1 LTFPTIQ
8 TSLVSGELSPSLFG
22 RVDKPQYRNGAS
34 TMRNCFVRYTGGS
47 SSRPGFS
54 YVGMCKQGAPNSG
67 GTATNN
73 PPRDINFQF
82 NINQGFALEFGDQYM
97 RVKYRGAYVTETD
110 KNISAAT
117 NASPLVI
124 TSVAHGF
131 LNGDWVYIS
140 GMAGMTELNGMTWI
154 VINKT
159 NDTFQLTDLFGT
171 TVNSSA
177 FGVYTSGGTAARIYT
192 VVAPYAAV
200 DLKYLKFT
208 QSANTMTLTCWNQDT
223 NTEYSRYSLVRNSNT
238 SWVFSQIS
246 FASVI
251 SPPSVVT
258 ATATSSTTQNTWYS
272 YIVTSVDAEG
282 NESVASTAVDVFN
295 NNISINAGSNT
306 IQFSHVAGAVNYKI
320 YAATPIFTTT
330 PFANPGFIGVPY
342 GLIGTSFGQQFIDTN
357 IIADFTVTPP
367 LHSDP
372 FARGTI
378 IDVTPTAAGSG
389 LSQATVQYT
398 ITTSTGSGFSGVPI
412 VQNGNLVGFDIYDGG
427 KNYANTDT
435 ITITTGGAKAT
446 GTYTFTGN
454 PTNGQT
460 IILNG
465 VTWTF
470 RTTVTTSL
478 ETKIGAN
485 LATTLNQLAAD
496 LATSSNASITV
507 ASYLITT
514 GTVLNITY
522 NQIGTAGNAYT
533 LAAGTY
539 GGSVSGATLSGGGNG
554 ASSGATASLTIGAQ
568 TGTYPGVVQY
578 YQQRLVYANTINEP
592 DTYFMSRPGLY
603 NNFDSSVPVVNSD
616 AIIGNPWG
624 VQINGIQF
632 LVPTISGLLALTGNG
647 VWLIT
652 GGGSN
657 QTAITPSDQNAQ
669 AQAQI
674 GCSAI
679 VPPLYVNLHILYV
692 QAKNSIVR
700 DVAYN
705 FINNVFQGTDIT
717 VFSNHLFMGYT
728 LTQWAYAEEPFKVIW
743 ATRNDGALLSL
754 TYVKEQEIQ
763 GWSRHDTNGFFVGV
777 CTVIEPPV
785 DAIYVI
791 TKRYISGES
800 EWVYYSERMDN
811 RQWNEIEDCF
821 CVDAGLLLPMTYPNA
836 TLTAAAADGTS
847 NITSVNL
854 ISGGSGYTSPSA
866 AALDSSGEGTGATFS
881 VSVSG
886 GVITGIT
893 PILTGDGYTEG
904 ATSIVITDS
913 TGSGA
918 VAHPIITNN
927 VTFTASSSVF
937 TSDMVGDVLRMGGGK
952 ATIVSQTGTACVA
965 NVTEPITNVVL
976 DNPDFMPVPA
986 ESGNWSVATP
996 ITEISGLNHLE
1007 GMTVTGL
1014 ADGGVIVPQVVE
1026 DGMITL
1032 PNEASA
1038 IVVGLP
1044 FVAQVQTMYL
1054 EVNSERTLQGQ
1065 RKNVQ
1070 SASVRLEKS
1079 RGVQVGTNQP
1089 DASVQPNNA
1098 TVPWTNMKEIK
1109 ERNALI
1115 TAGSAIPLFS
1125 GDSYILVPGDWDTK
1139 GQLACQQIYPMPMNL
1154 LAAVVNFTPGDN
1166 AG

>member
-8 TSLVSGELSPSLFG
+8 TSFVSGELSPSFLG

-34 TMRNCFVRYTGGS
+34 TMRNCFVRYTGGA
-47 SSRPGFS
+47 SSRAGFA
-54 YVGMCKQGAPNSG
+54 YVGTCKQGAPNSG
-67 GTATNN
+67 GTATTN

-82 NINQGFALEFGDQYM
+82 NISQGFALEFGDQYM
-97 RVKYRGAYVTETD
+97 RVKYRGAYVTEST
-110 KNISAAT
+110 KNITAITKA
-117 NASPLVI
+117 NPAVF
-124 TSVAHGF
+124 TSVAHGYN
-131 LNGDWVYIS
+131 NGDWVYIS
-140 GMAGMTELNGMTWI
+140 GVGGMTNFNGLTWI
-154 VINKT
+154 VVNKT
-159 NDTFQLTDLFGT
+159 ADTFQVTDLFGN
-171 TVNSSA
+171 TVNSTS
-177 FGVYTSGGTAARIYT
+177 FSTYTSGGTSARIYT
-192 VVAPYAAV
+192 VVAPYAAI

-223 NTEYSRYSLVRNSNT
+223 NTEYPPYSLVRNGNT
-238 SWVFSQIS
+238 DWVFTQNTYDSAI
-246 FASVI
+246 A
-251 SPPSVVT
+251 PPSTVT
-258 ATATSSTTQNTWYS
+258 ATATSSTTENTWYS
-272 YIVTSVDAEG
+272 YVVTSVDADG
-282 NESVASTAVDVFN
+282 NESIASDAADVFN

-306 IQFSHVAGAVNYKI
+306 IQFSHVSNAVNYKV

-357 IIADFTVTPP
+357 IIPDFTVTPP
-367 LHSDP
+367 IHSDP

-378 IDVTPTAAGSG
+378 VDVIPTASGSG
-389 LSQATVQYT
+389 LSQDSVEYQ
-398 ITTSTGSGFSGVPI
+398 ITTSTGSGFNGVPI
-412 VQNGNLVGFDIYDGG
+412 IQNGNFVGFEIYDGG

-435 ITITTGGAKAT
+435 IAITTGGAKAT
-446 GTYTFTGN
+446 GTYTFSGN
-454 PTNGQT
+454 PTDAQT

-470 RTTVTTSL
+470 KTTVSGAAQ
-478 ETKIGAN
+478 TKIGAN
-485 LATTLNQLAAD
+485 VAATLTQLAAD
-496 LATSSNASITV
+496 LATSPNALITV
-507 ASYLITT
+507 ASYSVSS
-514 GTVLNITY
+514 GTILNITY
-522 NQIGTAGNAYT
+522 GQTGTGGNAYT

-539 GGSVSGATLSGGGNG
+539 GGVVSGATLSGGASG
-554 ASSGATASLTIGAQ
+554 ASSGATASLTVGAQ

-592 DTYFMSRPGLY
+592 DTYFMSKPGLY
-603 NNFDSSVPVVNSD
+603 DNFDSSVPVVNSD

-647 VWLIT
+647 VWLIS
-652 GGGSN
+652 GGGNN
-657 QTAITPSDQNAQ
+657 QAAITPSDQNAQ

-743 ATRNDGALLSL
+743 ATRNDGKMLSL

-763 GWSRHDTNGFFVGV
+763 GWAPHDTNGFFVGV

-785 DAIYVI
+785 DSIYVI
-791 TKRYISGES
+791 TKRYIVGEDA
-800 EWVYYSERMDN
+800 WVYYSERMDN
-811 RQWNEIEDCF
+811 REWNEIEDCF
-821 CVDAGLLLPMTYPNA
+821 CVDAGLSLPMTYPNA
-836 TLTAAAADGTS
+836 TLTAASADGTS

-854 ISGGSGYTSPSA
+854 ISGGSDYTAPTAS
-866 AALDSSGEGTGATFS
+866 ALDESGLGTGATFS
-881 VSVSG
+881 VSLSG
-886 GVITGIT
+886 GVITAIT
-893 PILTGDGYTEG
+893 PLTSGEDYTEG
-904 ATSIVITDS
+904 ATSIVITDA

-927 VTFTASSSVF
+927 ITFTASSSVF

-965 NVTEPITNVVL
+965 NVTEPITNVLL
-976 DNPDFMPVPA
+976 DNPEFMPAPVEP
-986 ESGNWSVATP
+986 GDWSVATP

-1007 GMTVTGL
+1007 GMTVSGL

-1026 DGMITL
+1026 NGMITL

-1044 FVAQVQTMYL
+1044 FVAQLQTMYL
-1054 EVNSERTLQGQ
+1054 EVNSERTIQGQ
-1065 RKNVQ
+1065 RKDVQ

-1089 DASVQPNNA
+1089 DASMQPNNA

-1109 ERNALI
+1109 ERNALV
-1115 TAGSAIPLFS
+1115 TAGSAIPLYT
-1125 GDSYILVPGDWDTK
+1125 GDSYILVPGDWNTK
-1139 GQLACQQIYPMPMNL
+1139 GQVAMQQVYPMPMNA
-1154 LAAVVNFTPGDN
+1154 LACVVNFTPGDN